1 MGVVRTAQKHGLDVQ
16 AYLTWLFE
24 RRGTHRVRFRTK
36 ASQLTPAAYKA
47 AGCPGSLWED
57 VPLAA

>member
-1 MGVVRTAQKHGLDVQ
+1 MVRTAQKHGLDVQ

-24 RRGTHRVRFRTK
+24 RRGTHRHTFGMTAK
-36 ASQLTPAAYKA
+36 ELTPAAYKA
-47 AGCPGSLWED
+47 AGCPGSLTEA